1 MEKSNQHHPSGSSAW
16 ALKVPPLALTGM
28 VAVLMW
34 ALPVGVLLPRWS
46 QGQAALSAVIA
57 GIGLAICLAG
67 VVAFRQSHTTVD
79 PRTPAAASSLVVV
92 GIYRY
97 TRNPMYLGFLLVLL
111 ALALYLGKL
120 TAFVLLPVFVLY
132 LNELQIKP
140 EETAL
145 RARFGTEFDSYT
157 ASVRRWL

>member
-1 MEKSNQHHPSGSSAW
+1 METCDPKTPLPPRAL
-16 ALKVPPLALTGM
+16 ALKVPPLALTGV

-34 ALPVGVLLPRWS
+34 ALPAGMLLPTLDHW
-46 QGQAALSAVIA
+46 QATLGMAVA
-57 GIGLAICLAG
+57 GIGLATCLAG

-79 PRTPAAASSLVVV
+79 PRTPVAASSLVDF

-97 TRNPMYLGFLLVLL
+97 TRNPMYLGFLLMLL

-120 TAFVLLPVFVLY
+120 TAFVLLPVFVVY

-145 RARFGTEFDSYT
+145 RARFGADFDSYT